1 MADARC
7 GLRAAQMGNANSAD
21 TAGIAGRG
29 HNLALWLAEA
39 L

>member
-7 GLRAAQMGNANSAD
+7 ALRASQMGNANSAD
-21 TAGIAGRG
+21 NAGIAGSG
-29 HNLALWLAEA
+29 HKIAPWLAEA

>member
-7 GLRAAQMGNANSAD
+7 GLRASQTGNANSAD
-21 TAGIAGRG
+21 NGGIG

>member
-7 GLRAAQMGNANSAD
+7 GLRASQMGNANSAD
-21 TAGIAGRG
+21 NAVIG

>member
-7 GLRAAQMGNANSAD
+7 GLRASQMGNANSAD
-21 TAGIAGRG
+21 NAVIAGSG